1 MLGALEAQD
10 HFKLN
15 SHLSICRPQWVM
27 GVWYAVL
34 LENSFRT
41 QLLRTEIFLCDTVV
55 CFLAVPGG
63 GYRSGFFWFTLAP
76 RMWPLEGSRSW
87 LCPGLCETKETQNPK
102 VSYWQMTSKAWLPS
116 LTSLRFC
123 LVIHYKLVS
132 SFQEDVFGQ
141 MLTRNF
147 TPKDLCTKMLLG
159 KLSIVHKN
167 EV

>member
-1 MLGALEAQD
+1 MQFCSRIASGRNFSGLRFFFVTL
-10 HFKLN
+10 
-15 SHLSICRPQWVM
+15 
-27 GVWYAVL
+27 WYVSL
-34 LENSFRT
+34 QSL
-41 QLLRTEIFLCDTVV
+41 
-55 CFLAVPGG
+55 G
-63 GYRSGFFWFTLAP
+63 GYRSGFFWFTLAL
-76 RMWPLEGSRSW
+76 RMWPLEDSRSW
-87 LCPGLCETKETQNPK
+87 LCPGLCETKQTQSPK